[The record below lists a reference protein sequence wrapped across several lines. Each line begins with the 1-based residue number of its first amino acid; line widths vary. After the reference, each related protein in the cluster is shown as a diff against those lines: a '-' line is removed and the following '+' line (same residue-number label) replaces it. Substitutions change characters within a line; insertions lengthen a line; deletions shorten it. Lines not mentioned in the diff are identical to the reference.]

1 MLWIGSVIIG
11 IVTAMLG
18 ICPLKNG
25 GIDFVDLAILLGCLV
40 VWCGVVCVKK
50 IEEHKDEY

>member
-25 GIDFVDLAILLGCLV
+25 GIDFVYLAILLGCIAL
-40 VWCGVVCVKK
+40 WCMVCKK
-50 IEEHKDEY
+50 IEERNDEH

>member
-11 IVTAMLG
+11 IVTAMIG

-40 VWCGVVCVKK
+40 VWCVVCKK

>member
-1 MLWIGSVIIG
+1 MIWIGSVIIG

-25 GIDFVDLAILLGCLV
+25 GIDFVDLAILLGCIVLWCLV
-40 VWCGVVCVKK
+40 CKK